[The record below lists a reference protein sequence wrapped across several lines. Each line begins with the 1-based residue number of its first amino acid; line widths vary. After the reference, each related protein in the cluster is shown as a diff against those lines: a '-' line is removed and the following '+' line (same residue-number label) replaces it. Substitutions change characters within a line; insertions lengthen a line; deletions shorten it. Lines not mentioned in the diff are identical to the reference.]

1 MYPRRDPIGIAR
13 YLPSRHFSLLAG
25 ALALSAGL
33 IGAAWWTVSSA
44 SDESAQLVSAN
55 PPSALADQQW
65 RTEFSS
71 STAMERAASL
81 QMQAQKLI
89 EEASTS
95 KLTDTLGRSILI
107 NLAAAQGQG
116 LGPDDM
122 TQGRIVNDALSRVQ
136 AISQPKS
143 YYSVADANIVE
154 DSRTSMHDFAN
165 TLATVAGHPIYADK
179 YYVVYVVGTAI
190 DTNSDAILKNLPA
203 ASAEYRA
210 IAKNIMALPIPRS
223 FAALAVQMANADMN
237 LAVACDL
244 LQQVHADPASG
255 LAGLQEYSNLSDA
268 SIPLYSNV
276 SKTLNRFGVT
286 FAKGEPGNGWD
297 TFRAEDERTAAAR
310 AKAAADA
317 VQEAQQGSQ

>member
-1 MYPRRDPIGIAR
+1 M
-13 YLPSRHFSLLAG
+13 
-25 ALALSAGL
+25 
-33 IGAAWWTVSSA
+33 
-44 SDESAQLVSAN
+44 
-55 PPSALADQQW
+55 
-65 RTEFSS
+65 
-71 STAMERAASL
+71 
-81 QMQAQKLI
+81 
-89 EEASTS
+89 
-95 KLTDTLGRSILI
+95 
-107 NLAAAQGQG
+107 
-116 LGPDDM
+116 
-122 TQGRIVNDALSRVQ
+122 
-136 AISQPKS
+136 
-143 YYSVADANIVE
+143 
-154 DSRTSMHDFAN
+154 
-165 TLATVAGHPIYADK
+165 
-179 YYVVYVVGTAI
+179 VYVVGTAI